1 VAPLTLLGRHGL
13 PVFATGS
20 VLDMVLQAIKAA
32 IGQNPFNDAVL
43 FLAGILIM
51 LALADVLD
59 RLKPGRRPAP
69 VARMQLSAAGDLAV
83 SPQP

>member
-1 VAPLTLLGRHGL
+1 
-13 PVFATGS
+13 
-20 VLDMVLQAIKAA
+20 
-32 IGQNPFNDAVL
+32 
-43 FLAGILIM
+43 
-51 LALADVLD
+51 VLD